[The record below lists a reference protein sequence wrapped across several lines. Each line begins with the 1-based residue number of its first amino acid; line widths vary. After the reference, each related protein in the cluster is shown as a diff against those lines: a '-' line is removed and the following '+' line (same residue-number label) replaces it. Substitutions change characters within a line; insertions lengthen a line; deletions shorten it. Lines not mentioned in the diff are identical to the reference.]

1 MTPPVALTIAGSD
14 SGGGAG
20 IQADLKMF
28 SALGVFGTSAI
39 TAVTAQNTVGVD
51 LVDVLDGQTV
61 AAQIDAVMT
70 DQRPVAAKTGMLACT
85 EIIDLVADRAAAD
98 RLPPL
103 VVDPVMVASSGDR
116 LLDDEAEAAYLEH
129 LFPHAHIITP
139 NLREASV
146 LVGREVTTVD
156 EMVTAAVEL
165 AATGPDWVVVK
176 GGHLDGAAVDVVHER
191 RTGRVTRLTA
201 PRIETRNNHGTG
213 CSFAAAITAG
223 LALGR
228 GPEDAIAEAKLVV
241 TRAIDRAASWRLGAG
256 HGPIDHFGWGST
268 EPRPAGAEDTTSK
281 RPTP

>member
-51 LVDVLDGQTV
+51 LVDVLDEHTV

-70 DQRPVAAKTGMLACT
+70 DLRPVAVKTGMLACT
-85 EIIDLVADRAAAD
+85 EIIDLVAERAAAG

-116 LLDDEAEAAYLEH
+116 LLDEEAEAAYLDH
-129 LFPHAHIITP
+129 LLPHALVTTP

-156 EMVTAAVEL
+156 EMATAAAEL
-165 AATGPDWVVVK
+165 AATGPAWVVVK
-176 GGHLDGAAVDVVHER
+176 GGHLDGAAVDVVYER
-191 RTGRVTRLTA
+191 VTGRVSRLTA

-228 GPEDAIAEAKLVV
+228 GPEDAIGEAKLTV
-241 TRAIDRAASWRLGAG
+241 TGAIAGAASWRLGTG
-256 HGPIDHFGWGST
+256 HGPVDHFGWGSAA
-268 EPRPAGAEDTTSK
+268 PRSAGLDDPTSE
-281 RPTP
+281 